1 MATDYI
7 LFIHGVNNRSDRERP
22 EYADGLFQ
30 KIEREIQNNASHSG
44 RRLEKVAL
52 YWGDVNIEAETRL
65 KNQLYASP
73 LWDRMW
79 FREFRDTQLIQFTG
93 DAALYISRYVGSK
106 VVKKL
111 KERAMEIIENSEPDD
126 CLHLVTHSWG
136 TVILFDVL
144 FAGRWEQQVNGRN
157 VPGRDEV
164 MAIRDA
170 FFGISGNNPD
180 AKHGIKLAS
189 IHTLGSPI
197 AIFSLVDVIGDRE
210 SNDAENA
217 LTQGNSHD
225 ITPKLRQ
232 LLETLY
238 QERQGQKLPW
248 RNYLHPGDPLAY
260 PLVELIGDLVD
271 NDQKYLDIRDIISRE
286 AEMLDMLTESVS
298 QTTLAL
304 LNGGKA
310 HGSYWR
316 SDKVA
321 QEISKVVL
329 AV

>member
-1 MATDYI
+1 MPTDHI
-7 LFIHGVNNRSDRERP
+7 LFIHGVNNRSDREPP
-22 EYADGLFQ
+22 EYADELFQ
-30 KIEREIQNNASHSG
+30 KIEREIQNNASHNG
-44 RRLEKVAL
+44 KTLKKVAL

-65 KNQLYASP
+65 KNQIYSSP
-73 LWDRMW
+73 LWERMW
-79 FREFRDTQLIQFTG
+79 FREFRDTQLIQFAG
-93 DAALYISRYVGSK
+93 DAALYISRYIGSK

-111 KERAMEIIENSEPDD
+111 KERAMQVIENSEPED

-144 FAGRWEQQVNGRN
+144 FAGRWEQQINGRN
-157 VPGRDEV
+157 VPGHDEV

-180 AKHGIKLAS
+180 ARHGIKLAS

-197 AIFSLVDVIGDRE
+197 AIFSLIDVIGDGTE
-210 SNDAENA
+210 DS
-217 LTQGNSHD
+217 LSQGNSHD

-271 NDQKYLDIRDIISRE
+271 GDKKYLDIRDIISRE
-286 AEMLDMLTESVS
+286 AEMWDRLTEPVS

-316 SDKVA
+316 SDRVA
-321 QEISKVVL
+321 QEISKIVL